1 MNKSV
6 GDFDAFA
13 NNYEQKFQDALGV
26 FAEESN
32 YFARYKIDLLA
43 HLVANSEIKSI
54 LDYGSGIG
62 ASIPHLRNNFPD
74 SQIWATDIY
83 VLIGGEPL
91 GISGL
96 LLSACLAGMIG
107 FYVWFTQKRIGVDLP
122 EDNLTAEISDG
133 AGELGFYSPHSW
145 WPLPVALSACT
156 LGLGLL
162 IGWWLSLIGL
172 GALMISVIGMVTEY
186 EKPATSTSH

>member
-1 MNKSV
+1 MKVSWQL
-6 GDFDAFA
+6 FISL
-13 NNYEQKFQDALGV
+13 AL
-26 FAEESN
+26 F
-32 YFARYKIDLLA
+32 
-43 HLVANSEIKSI
+43 
-54 LDYGSGIG
+54 
-62 ASIPHLRNNFPD
+62 
-74 SQIWATDIY
+74 Y
-83 VLIGGEPL
+83 VLMTVIYWQVGGEPV
-91 GISGL
+91 GIAGML
-96 LLSACLAGMIG
+96 LAAALAGMVG
-107 FYVWFTQKRIGVDLP
+107 FYVWFTQRRIGQILP
-122 EDNLTAEISDG
+122 EDNLTALISDG